1 MKIKSVTKRRL
12 EHELSK
18 LSEKQSVDLLA
29 QFGIEDQVSPE
40 QTFQFI
46 NKKFINEWTTANFRK
61 IWSAAEL
68 SHLFSRWFV
77 IQKTKKLNISLAK
90 LKLKLNHPDIK
101 KERLITLEISKKPKI
116 FFVAV
121 LASTNKSMNDKAGTS
136 IHERDVVYWL
146 PEIGILLSGLHQD
159 SYGETLRNQFEEVT
173 GAWEDFRFI
182 SLVISKFYRENRMI
196 SQLIVNAMYQITGF
210 QGLDEIIFR
219 GDDVKAGLGGL
230 HRRQDIRVHLDQVGP
245 NIAVSSK
252 NLDMKIGNQVRVR
265 NIDGFEELRN
275 IIEPSD

>member
-1 MKIKSVTKRRL
+1 MKIKNVTKRRL

-18 LSEKQSVDLLA
+18 LSEKQSIDLLA

-46 NKKFINEWTTANFRK
+46 NKQFTNEWTTANFRK
-61 IWSAAEL
+61 IWAAAEL
-68 SHLFSRWFV
+68 CHFFSQWFV

-101 KERLITLEISKKPKI
+101 KERLITLELSKKPKI

-121 LASTNKSMNDKAGTS
+121 LASSNKSMNDKASTS

-146 PEIGILLSGLHQD
+146 PESGILLSGLHQD
-159 SYGETLRNQFEEVT
+159 SNGETLRNQFEEVT
-173 GAWEDFRFI
+173 GTWEDFRFI

-210 QGLDEIIFR
+210 QGLDEIIFK

-245 NIAVSSK
+245 NIAVSS
-252 NLDMKIGNQVRVR
+252 
-265 NIDGFEELRN
+265 
-275 IIEPSD
+275 